1 MVNNKKY
8 IESMK
13 LDLRIQADILKELKS
28 VIQKENAKS
37 NNANKSNLLDIGLT
51 IIFGNPAIKE
61 TLETSINEGRPE
73 TTYKRTT
80 FTIHSPIAIKE
91 LGAVQKFDKAVI
103 VECALIYVIQ
113 KLEAGQFK
121 ELMIEY
127 INAGG
132 VLI

>member
-1 MVNNKKY
+1 M
-8 IESMK
+8 ESLK
-13 LDLRIQADILKELKS
+13 VDFRIQADILNQLNK
-28 VIQKENAKS
+28 VIQKENEKS

-51 IIFGNPAIKE
+51 VIFSNPAMKDTIETSENTYKNRPIKE
-61 TLETSINEGRPE
+61 YP
-73 TTYKRTT
+73 RTT
-80 FTIHSPIAIKE
+80 FTLHNPIAIKE
-91 LGAVQKFDKAVI
+91 LEALQRFDKGMY
-103 VECALIYVIQ
+103 VETALLYVIE